1 MDNQMTTFT
10 QTEPLKVRRGR
21 PRRLPEDKY
30 DVKEYNKSYYERI
43 YKEKTKG
50 DYLCETCNLYCSIAN
65 KSRHNKSKMHL
76 DEQYRNLLKEVDENA
91 I

>member
-43 YKEKTKG
+43 VL
-50 DYLCETCNLYCSIAN
+50 D
-65 KSRHNKSKMHL
+65 HNYNDIKKVILFSK
-76 DEQYRNLLKEVDENA
+76 K
-91 I
+91 